1 MQDQI
6 SNLIYYFMQFRK
18 IDNTSQFSKLTHN
31 NDLCP
36 MIKCKTEDIIQKF
49 SKYRNITY
57 DIQGFKDEGTDILV
71 RLSNEEITKYICFQ
85 IKSNDD
91 LKQKEY
97 LSKIKAQALDTQN
110 SYSNNLIDY
119 YILLCCDVTSDNI
132 KNSNSNK
139 IRQIEAAFNKVHNVH
154 IIEPSYVL
162 GYLNMSSLHL
172 DVAIKNKL
180 DDEDIIIK
188 LAMEIVLDL
197 TPTERALIYFLISQR
212 LYRDDTITQLED
224 IYYNN
229 FIEKVYNVSPNY
241 DREWFFT
248 DDDSIYSDDW
258 YKRRNKDIKDR
269 VFIDLDYLS
278 DSFIQNRD
286 FKNISINLTSVL
298 PITTLM
304 LDGSI
309 RYEYDQIQALEYIMN
324 LLGGMRGFD
333 YFKI

>member
-1 MQDQI
+1 
-6 SNLIYYFMQFRK
+6 
-18 IDNTSQFSKLTHN
+18 
-31 NDLCP
+31 
-36 MIKCKTEDIIQKF
+36 MIKYKTEDIIQKF

-85 IKSNDD
+85 IKSNND
-91 LKQKEY
+91 LKEKEY

-119 YILLCCDVTSDNI
+119 YILLCCDVTSDNY

-154 IIEPSYVL
+154 IIESSYVI
-162 GYLNMSSLHL
+162 GFLNMSSLHL

-212 LYRDDTITQLED
+212 LYSDDSITQLED

-241 DREWFFT
+241 DREWFFI
-248 DDDSIYSDDW
+248 DDDSIYRDDW
-258 YKRRNKDIKDR
+258 YKKRNNDIKDR
-269 VFIDLDYLS
+269 IFIDLDYLS
-278 DSFIQNRD
+278 DSFIQHRD
-286 FKNISINLTSVL
+286 FNNITINLTSVL

-309 RYEYDQIQALEYIMN
+309 RYEYDQSQTLEYIM
-324 LLGGMRGFD
+324 
-333 YFKI
+333 